1 MSPRFLHILR
11 QSIPILSTLWLAG
24 WARAQPAL
32 IADLDTETR
41 PDVAQ
46 WIVDAADDSLIFISG
61 EPDIPEL
68 WVSDG
73 TQNGTRFWAEACPG
87 ACEKQLDSGLVHT
100 VRFDGQRAFW
110 VADDG
115 IHGNEIW
122 TSDGT
127 PEGTHLVADICPGRC
142 SSVFRQSNLTLID
155 GRLYFSASASL
166 NDGLEPWVSDGTPGG
181 TKMLGDLRFDG
192 GSSPYDFFP
201 FDDGVVFRA
210 FNENDQVFWWWTDG
224 TAAGTQIIAD
234 LCEGEDCEFP
244 IGQSA
249 VLGNAFYVLSRSG
262 GVPSDL
268 RIYRMRTDSASEIL
282 FSCQTCFGSSTEPKL
297 MVGHQRLLFQAL
309 ETLYEIDENG
319 VEPLPA
325 PPGGGNARE
334 VFVIDENTELVLVED
349 FNFVHSLYRL
359 NGKTWTGPLL
369 EQLEGQLVAE
379 AFDDHVRIALQEPY
393 DLSLWRSDGTTQ
405 GTSFIERIED
415 LDVSLL
421 FGSAAIG
428 DLFLFKT
435 TGADERLWVS
445 GDTAGTAQ
453 PLFGGTERPRSSNPV
468 HAASLGSVAVFG
480 TDPGLERGDL
490 LATDGTAEG
499 TTLLLSDVD
508 LLSSDPVQ
516 TPDGPR
522 LLLSARDET
531 AWALPWITDGTA
543 AGTRQLG
550 FADSGPAYVRE
561 PVQVGN
567 RTYFLADRAYGQQLW
582 RTDGTASGTEM
593 IVDLEPEW
601 YNGHSERYFVYP
613 RDLRRLPSTS
623 GERLIFI
630 AYPQSTGSEVWQSDG
645 TAEGTGVVADLYPGP
660 QGSDP
665 EHLTV
670 VGDRAF
676 WTADDGSGRALWT
689 WNAGTAAVSL
699 LGQVGQVLTARA
711 LADRLVWFEQ
721 RDGTVALLSSDGHG
735 ISQVAEYAGAVGGEW
750 IVTHDHRLF
759 FVLADDRGAELW
771 KSDGTADG
779 TGRVV
784 DLWPGARGSYPHG
797 LRLIDDA
804 LYFSAEYFSAED
816 GQSGQQLWRLSL
828 ATLTVSQAASI
839 DPGATGSAPRE
850 MVKVGDR
857 LVFSADSAEHGRE
870 LWAVST
876 TTPVCAPT
884 EFTRCL
890 RDGRFSVSVRW
901 KVPESGEQGLAR
913 VLPGTDDSAF
923 FWFFSDAN
931 LELIVKVLDGVGLN
945 DHHWLFYGSLSNV
958 EYWIEAKDHQAGTTR
973 IFHNPPLELCGDAD
987 TRAFPEPL
995 AGGLAV
1001 GDSSVSVPLD
1011 TDPKTRSSAKA
1022 LACEPSHT
1030 QLCLLDRFAVSVDW
1044 QTSEGSGVGTALPF
1058 TDETGLF
1065 WFFNDQNIELAVK
1078 VLDARDINDRFWVFF
1093 GALSDVAYQVKV
1105 VDTVT
1110 GAEKVYRNPQG
1121 NLCGQSDTDA
1131 FPGS

>member
-1 MSPRFLHILR
+1 MSPRIFPLFLR
-11 QSIPILSTLWLAG
+11 SIWMLPTLWLTGLAS
-24 WARAQPAL
+24 AQPVL
-32 IADLDTETR
+32 IADLNAETR
-41 PDVAQ
+41 SDAAQ

-73 TQNGTRFWAEACPG
+73 TLEGTRFWAEACPG
-87 ACEKQLDSGLVHT
+87 ACEQPADARLAQT
-100 VRFDGQRAFW
+100 ARFDGQRAYW

-142 SSVFRQSNLTLID
+142 SSVSRHSNLTLID
-155 GRLYFSASASL
+155 GRLFFSASTP
-166 NDGLEPWVSDGTPGG
+166 DTGMEPWVTDGTLGG
-181 TKMLGDLRFDG
+181 TKMLGDLRFDR

-210 FNENDQVFWWWTDG
+210 FSEDDQVFWWWTDG

-244 IGQSA
+244 IGRSA
-249 VLGNAFYVLSRSG
+249 VLGDAFYTLSRSG

-268 RIYRMRTDSASEIL
+268 RIYRMRTDSASEML

-297 MVGHQRLLFQAL
+297 VVGHQRLLFQAL
-309 ETLYEIDENG
+309 ETLYEIDEHG

-325 PPGGGNARE
+325 PPGGGKVRE
-334 VFVIDENTELVLVED
+334 VFVIDGNTELVLVED
-349 FNFVHSLYRL
+349 FNFIHSLYRL

-405 GTSFIERIED
+405 GTSFIERVED

-428 DLFLFKT
+428 DHFLFKT
-435 TGADERLWVS
+435 SGAEEELWVS
-445 GDTAGTAQ
+445 GETAGTAQ
-453 PLFGGTERPRSSNPV
+453 RLFGGTERPRSSNPV
-468 HAASLGSVAVFG
+468 NAASLGAVAVFG
-480 TDPGLERGDL
+480 TDPVLERGDV
-490 LATDGTAEG
+490 LATDGTAAG
-499 TTLLLSDVD
+499 TTLLLPGVD
-508 LLSSDPVQ
+508 LLSSEPVH

-531 AWALPWITDGTA
+531 AWALPWLTDGTA

-561 PVQVGN
+561 PVHLGDQL
-567 RTYFLADRAYGQQLW
+567 YFLADRSVGQQLW
-582 RTDGTASGTEM
+582 RTDGSVSGTEM
-593 IVDLEPEW
+593 IFDLYPEW
-601 YNGHSERYFVYP
+601 YNGHTERFFVYP
-613 RDLRRLPSTS
+613 RELRRLPTPN
-623 GERLIFI
+623 GDRLVFI
-630 AYPQSTGSEVWQSDG
+630 ANPQSTGTEVWHSDG
-645 TAEGTGVVADLYPGP
+645 TAAGTGVVADLYPGP
-660 QGSDP
+660 QSSDP

-670 VGDRAF
+670 VGDRAY

-689 WNAGTAAVSL
+689 WSAGTTVVSL
-699 LGQVGQVLTARA
+699 GLVGQVLTAHE
-711 LADRLVWFEQ
+711 LAGRLIWFEQ
-721 RDGTVALLSSDGHG
+721 RDGTVALMSTDGQS
-735 ISQVAEYAGAVGGEW
+735 ISQVAEYAGAVGDEW
-750 IVTHDHRLF
+750 IVTDDHRLF

-771 KSDGTADG
+771 KSDGTAEG
-779 TGRVV
+779 TGRVA
-784 DLWPGARGSYPHG
+784 DLWPSARGSYPHN

-804 LYFSAEYFSAED
+804 LYFSAEHFSAEYFSAD
-816 GQSGQQLWRLSL
+816 GRSGQQLWRLSL
-828 ATLTVSQAASI
+828 PTLTVSQAASI
-839 DPGATGSAPRE
+839 DPGAIGSAPRE
-850 MVKVGDR
+850 MVKVGDH
-857 LVFSADSAEHGRE
+857 LVFSADNEEHGRE

-876 TTPVCAPT
+876 TTPRCEPT

-901 KVPESGEQGLAR
+901 KVTESGEEGLAR
-913 VLPGTDDSAF
+913 VLLGTDDSAF
-923 FWFFSDAN
+923 YWFFSDAN
-931 LELIVKVLDGVGLN
+931 LELIVKVLDGVGIN

-958 EYWIEAKDHQAGTTR
+958 EYWIEAKDHQTGTTR

-995 AGGLAV
+995 DGFGPGG
-1001 GDSSVSVPLD
+1001 SLD
-1011 TDPKTRSSAKA
+1011 LPSMTQAPAKA
-1022 LACEPSHT
+1022 LTCEPSHSR
-1030 QLCLLDRFAVSVDW
+1030 LCLLDRFAVSVDW

-1065 WFFNDQNIELAVK
+1065 WFFDDQNIELAVK

-1093 GALSDVAYQVKV
+1093 GALSDVAYQIKV
-1105 VDTVT
+1105 VDTLT
-1110 GAEKVYRNPQG
+1110 GAEKVYHNPQG